1 MAKVSVAGH
10 EASQMRQ
17 EVDKNANLAFGA
29 LVVFMLNLMSEC
41 RYVSVLDR
49 FVD

>member
-10 EASQMRQ
+10 EASQMRH
-17 EVDKNANLAFGA
+17 EVEKNAKLVLDA